1 MLGVLLGVWSI
12 PTMTQGQLLLAVGL
26 IVYILIGIGYA
37 ERDLVRY
44 LGMPYRKYQQ
54 RVPRLIPWKRRSW

>member
-1 MLGVLLGVWSI
+1 MLGILLGIWSI
-12 PTMTQGQLLLAVGL
+12 PTMTQGHLLRAIGL
-26 IVYILIGIGYA
+26 TIYILIGIGYE

-54 RVPRLIPWKRRSW
+54 AVTRLIPWKWRLR